1 MNKNQIKE
9 KLTESLEKIL
19 PAKFNKEILKIID
32 KKGLELSSNPEIIF
46 KPNIKFKSGKISGGK
61 ITFEI
66 KF

>member
-1 MNKNQIKE
+1 MNKNELKE

-19 PAKFNKEILKIID
+19 PAKLNKEILKIIE
-32 KKGLELSSNPEIIF
+32 KKGIEINSDPEIIF